1 MKFSFKH
8 NIISGFVAILPIGV
22 TILILVFIY
31 NKFTNLF
38 LKFIKY
44 FPQLNFLPQFVITL
58 IGLIILFLLLYLIGF
73 FTNTLLGKW
82 ITSLFD
88 RVFMKTPLVNSIY
101 SSARS
106 LSETLF
112 EKKTSF
118 KEAVLVQFP
127 RNGGYTIGFVT
138 TTVDW
143 LDIDGEKRLSIFIP
157 TTPNPTSG
165 FFLIVKES
173 EIFYLDIS
181 VEWALK
187 IIVSGGIVHP
197 DEVKIRDP
205 NENKEIVE

>member
-22 TILILVFIY
+22 TILIFVFIY

-44 FPQLNFLPQFVITL
+44 FPQLNFLPQFIITL

-82 ITSLFD
+82 LTSLFD
-88 RVFMKTPLVNSIY
+88 RVFMKTPFINSIY

-112 EKKTSF
+112 KKKTSF

-143 LDIDGEKRLSIFIP
+143 LD
-157 TTPNPTSG
+157 
-165 FFLIVKES
+165 
-173 EIFYLDIS
+173 
-181 VEWALK
+181 
-187 IIVSGGIVHP
+187 
-197 DEVKIRDP
+197 
-205 NENKEIVE
+205 

>member
-1 MKFSFKH
+1 MKFSFKY
-8 NIISGFVAILPIGV
+8 NILSGFVAILPIAV
-22 TILILVFIY
+22 TILIFVFIY
-31 NKFTNLF
+31 DKFTYLF

-44 FPQLNFLPQFVITL
+44 FPQLSILPNFAITF
-58 IGLIILFLLLYLIGF
+58 IGLIILFILLYIIGF
-73 FTNTLLGKW
+73 FTNTLLGRW
-82 ITSLFD
+82 ISSLFD
-88 RVFMKTPLVNSIY
+88 KLFMKTPLISSIY

-112 EKKTSF
+112 KKKTSF

-138 TTVDW
+138 TVVDW
-143 LDIDGEKRLSIFIP
+143 LKIDGEKRLSIFIP

-173 EIFYLDIS
+173 EILYLDIS

-187 IIVSGGIVHP
+187 IIVSGGIIHP
-197 DEVKIRDP
+197 DDVKIRAFD
-205 NENKEIVE
+205 EDKESA